1 VKLLLWLLLAGVLGT
16 LVLAVG
22 VWLAWRKSD
31 EADRVL
37 IKRIGRLRFRAK
49 VGLARSMFSDRRIPL
64 LVRAI
69 PPLLVLYLALPIDI
83 VPDFIPVLGQLD
95 DLVIVAVGMGL
106 LLRFTP
112 RAVLVEHLSRLEVG
126 G

>member
-1 VKLLLWLLLAGVLGT
+1 VNLLLWLLLAGVVGT
-16 LVLAVG
+16 LALSAG

-37 IKRIGRLRFRAK
+37 VKRIGRLRFRAK
-49 VGLARSMFSDRRIPL
+49 VGLARSMFADRRIPL

-69 PPLLVLYLALPIDI
+69 PPILVLYLAMPIDI

-95 DLVIVAVGMGL
+95 DVVVVAVGMGL

-112 RAVLVEHLSRLEVG
+112 RAVLEEHVARLEVE
-126 G
+126 

>member
-1 VKLLLWLLLAGVLGT
+1 LLLWLLVAGVVAT
-16 LVLAVG
+16 LVLSGG

-37 IKRIGRLRFRAK
+37 VKRIGRLRFRAK
-49 VGLARSMFSDRRIPL
+49 VDLARSMFSDRRIPL
-64 LVRAI
+64 PVRAI

-83 VPDFIPVLGQLD
+83 VPDFIPGLGQLD
-95 DLVIVAVGMGL
+95 DVVIVAIGMGL

-112 RAVLVEHLSRLEVG
+112 RPVLEEHVARLEVG
-126 G
+126 R